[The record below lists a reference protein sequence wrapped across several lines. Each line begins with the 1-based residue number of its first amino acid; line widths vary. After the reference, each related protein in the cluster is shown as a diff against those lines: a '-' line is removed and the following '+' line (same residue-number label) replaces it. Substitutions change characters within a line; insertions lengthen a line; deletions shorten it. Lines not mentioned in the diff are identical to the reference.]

1 MEKVMH
7 LLLKSPLSGLIN
19 AFNVFIPNTLHPLT
33 YQQQKKKEI
42 YIVVI
47 QKDQVLRGTGNS

>member
-1 MEKVMH
+1 MH

-19 AFNVFIPNTLHPLT
+19 AFNVFIPNKLHPLT

-47 QKDQVLRGTGNS
+47 QKDQVLRGTGDS